1 MATARSPIEVLLTE
15 DKLQDFQRKAAMS
28 TEDEE
33 DNDSG
38 SESSTSVHSFGRH
51 GAEKRPQ
58 RRKKPKLTGVS
69 KQRQQA
75 NARERDRTHSVN
87 TVDSESNR
95 EKART
100 QNLNTAFT
108 TLRTMIPT
116 EPADRKLSK
125 IETLRLA
132 TSYISHLATVLMY
145 GDGCLEAQPCLR
157 RQQYLHPGTENKPTP
172 ICTFCLAH
180 KKNTGKCERERPVFP
195 PGMREVMQ
203 GYFQS

>member
-75 NARERDRTHSVN
+75 NARERDRTHSV
-87 TVDSESNR
+87 
-95 EKART
+95 
-100 QNLNTAFT
+100 NTAFT